1 MPKTPPNM
9 HQEPKMPGMDHMPW
23 IGDLSQVP
31 PMLDQDFFEKPDT
44 SIYGDADEVPSMTYS
59 QDDPAF
65 AGNSPGRMVGNQ
77 PK

>member
-1 MPKTPPNM
+1 MPKVN
-9 HQEPKMPGMDHMPW
+9 MPG
-23 IGDLSQVP
+23 IGDVAVP
-31 PMLDQDFFEKPDT
+31 DAPTQDFFEKPDT
-44 SIYGDADEVPSMTYS
+44 SIYGNADEVPSMTYS